1 MKIGFDRNQMTGS
14 HKKSNETNHRRMMA
28 MGHELVPLSVP
39 YGDYIVITPEIEET
53 IKRRGS
59 KLKKM
64 DLVNDIKVSVD
75 RKNSIDE
82 ICMNLCSSQSQHERF
97 REELITAQKAGCKFY
112 ILIETTERIRSV
124 QDILKWSNPRLHKY
138 NKTKYMHSI
147 GKWQNVKLSGQ
158 RPPCDNV
165 RLMKTMLTCESRY
178 KCKFVFCSPYES
190 AQKIV
195 ELLSGE
201 GAKGE

>member
-1 MKIGFDRNQMTGS
+1 MRIGVDKNQLTGS
-14 HKKSNETNHRRMMA
+14 HKKSNETNHRKMMA
-28 MGHELVPLSVP
+28 MGHELVPLPVP

-53 IKRRGS
+53 IKRRGG

-82 ICMNLCSSQSQHERF
+82 ICTNLCSSKRQHERF

-158 RPPCDNV
+158 RPPCDNA

-195 ELLSGE
+195 ELLTKE
-201 GAKGE
+201 